1 MATYFSKQL
10 KGGVK
15 SSFARSVMKDAEI
28 AKAFDRFDE
37 KKLMVEAVN
46 KFAQPGKK
54 ITNQTLRQASGY
66 MATKGIIDRRE
77 QRAFEKLITAGPK
90 HLTYREEKKAV
101 TSEVN
106 PSSIKKQSTP
116 FERFSRPASALSR
129 NTSNLPG
136 SNMANVS
143 RPVSRLNLSST
154 RSFGGAGTFARGSSV
169 AKK

>member
-37 KKLMVEAVN
+37 KKLMVDAVS
-46 KFAQPGKK
+46 KFAEPGKK
-54 ITNQTLRQASGY
+54 ITNQTLRKASGY

-90 HLTYREEKKAV
+90 HLTYKEEKKV
-101 TSEVN
+101 VSSGVN
-106 PSSIKKQSTP
+106 PAPIKKQSAP
-116 FERFSRPASALSR
+116 SERFARPASGLSNNILR
-129 NTSNLPG
+129 SNI
-136 SNMANVS
+136 ANVS
-143 RPVSRLNLSST
+143 RPVPRLNLSSV
-154 RSFGGAGTFARGSSV
+154 RGFGSAGTFARGSSV